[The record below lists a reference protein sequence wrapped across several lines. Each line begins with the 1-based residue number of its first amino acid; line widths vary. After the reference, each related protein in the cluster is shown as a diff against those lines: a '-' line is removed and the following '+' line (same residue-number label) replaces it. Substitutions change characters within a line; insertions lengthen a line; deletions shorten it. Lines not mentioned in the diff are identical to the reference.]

1 MKQHLKAISVK
12 KPEKGNMMCEDA
24 CKATGRYI
32 AVSDGAG
39 GGGVFADR
47 WAQHLISQVPE
58 EPITSYEELSGWM
71 EKIWNP
77 FYEEHE
83 VLAKNVGGIFLNKFY
98 DEGSFATLVAA
109 WCEAG
114 KRVRWMAYGD
124 SVVFHYD
131 KTTGVLAH
139 SFGDLSDFSQQ
150 PCLLNWKDEQ
160 EPEGFS
166 SGVFNLEHPSYVF
179 ACSDALAHYVMMMYA
194 VAQGQEFANL
204 EGKSV
209 NLMKVAK
216 LRKVNFLK
224 DVLKPLFR
232 SLTGNT
238 LADYC
243 ESLHR
248 KGLLALDDYS
258 LARLK

>member
-12 KPEKGNMMCEDA
+12 KPETGNTMCEDA
-24 CKATGRYI
+24 SKATDRYI

-47 WAQHLISQVPE
+47 WAQHLIAQIPE
-58 EPITSYEELSGWM
+58 EPITSYEELSEWM

-77 FYEEHE
+77 FYEEYK
-83 VLAKNVGGIFLNKFY
+83 VLAKKAGGIFLNKFY
-98 DEGSFATLVAA
+98 EEGSFATLVAA
-109 WCEAG
+109 WQEG
-114 KRVRWMAYGD
+114 EKRVRWMAYGD

-139 SFGDLSDFSQQ
+139 SFGDLSDFSEP

-160 EPEGFS
+160 EPKGFS
-166 SGVFNLEHPSYVF
+166 SGVFNIKNPSYVF

-194 VAQGQEFANL
+194 VAGGRELTEL
-204 EGKSV
+204 EGKSS
-209 NLMKVAK
+209 NLIKAAK

-238 LADYC
+238 LADHC
-243 ESLHR
+243 ASLHR